1 MKTTVDIPDHVLRD
15 AMRNTRSKTKRTAIL
30 TALEEMN
37 RRHAQAEVAQFFGR
51 FGSLMTNDEIESL
64 ETSKRPPNG
73 GSSSSR

>member
-37 RRHAQAEVAQFFGR
+37 RRHAPRRKSSNFSDALGR
-51 FGSLMTNDEIESL
+51 
-64 ETSKRPPNG
+64 
-73 GSSSSR
+73 